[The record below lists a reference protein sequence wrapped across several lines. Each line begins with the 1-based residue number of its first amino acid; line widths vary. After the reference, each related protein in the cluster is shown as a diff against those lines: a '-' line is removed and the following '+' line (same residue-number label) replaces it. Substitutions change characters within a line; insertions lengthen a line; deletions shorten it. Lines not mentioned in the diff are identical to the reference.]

1 MEIKMNT
8 IAIVTAVHRDRYE
21 LSSGTELFYGKL
33 KTAAF
38 YNNEEIAVFPTVGDR
53 VEVLR
58 NTNGDSTILRVL
70 ERKSVFMRLNST
82 QGLPDQAVAANF
94 DYVFI
99 TMSLNKD
106 FHPSKLERYLTI
118 AWQSGGIP
126 VILLTKSDLMDNR
139 EQILAQVYA
148 LAPGVNVYCVSS
160 YTGEG
165 FAQLEKYFASGQTI
179 VLLGS
184 SGVGKSSFVNVVMGT
199 EQMQTGEIRESDSQG
214 RHTTT
219 FKQMFVIPD
228 QITLPD
234 MQVIKGGGRI
244 IDTPGMR
251 KLVMSESTD
260 GMEHTFEDIEELALH
275 CKFSDCQHQ
284 TEPGCAVKSALEN
297 GTLDQRHWKMYQ
309 SLQKEEAY
317 ARARQQVLM
326 RKIEKTKIKESRIDR
341 SKKRR

>member
-1 MEIKMNT
+1 MKEMENT
-8 IAIVTAVHRDRYE
+8 AIVTAVHKDRYE
-21 LSSGTELFYGKL
+21 LSLGTEMVYGRL

-38 YNNEEIAVFPTVGDR
+38 YNSGEIVMFPTVGDR

-58 NTNGDSTILRVL
+58 NADGDSTILKVK
-70 ERKSVFMRLNST
+70 ERKSVFMRLNAT

-106 FHPSKLERYLTI
+106 FHPSKLERYLTV
-118 AWQSGGIP
+118 AWQSGGTP
-126 VILLTKSDLMDNR
+126 VILLTKSDLMEDR
-139 EQILAQVYA
+139 EQVLAQVST
-148 LAPGVNVYCVSS
+148 LAPGVDVYCVSS

-165 FAQLEKYFASGQTI
+165 FMQLEKYFANGKTI

-184 SGVGKSSFVNVVMGT
+184 SGVGKSSFVNVLMGT
-199 EQMQTGEIRESDSQG
+199 ERMQTSDIRESDAQG

-219 FKQMFVIPD
+219 YKQMFQIPD

-234 MQVIKGGGRI
+234 KSVIKGGGRI

-251 KLVMSESTD
+251 KLVMGEGAD
-260 GMEHTFEDIEELALH
+260 GMELTFEDIEELASQ
-275 CKFSDCQHQ
+275 CRFSDCRHQ
-284 TEPGCAVKSALEN
+284 TEPGCAVRRALED
-297 GTLDQRHWKMYQ
+297 GTLDQRHWKTYL

-317 ARARQQVLM
+317 ARARQQVLA
-326 RKIEKTKIKESRIDR
+326 RKMEKS
-341 SKKRR
+341 KRRR

>member
-1 MEIKMNT
+1 MKEMENT
-8 IAIVTAVHRDRYE
+8 AIVTAVHRDRYE
-21 LSSGTELFYGKL
+21 LSLGTEMVYGRL

-38 YNNEEIAVFPTVGDR
+38 YNSGEIVMFPTVGDR

-58 NTNGDSTILRVL
+58 NADGDSTILKVK
-70 ERKSVFMRLNST
+70 ERKSVFMRLNAT

-106 FHPSKLERYLTI
+106 FHPSKLERYLTV
-118 AWQSGGIP
+118 AWQSGGTP
-126 VILLTKSDLMDNR
+126 VILLTKSDLMEDR
-139 EQILAQVYA
+139 EQVLAQVST
-148 LAPGVNVYCVSS
+148 LAPGVDVYCVSS

-165 FAQLEKYFASGQTI
+165 FMQLEKYFANGKTI

-199 EQMQTGEIRESDSQG
+199 ERMQTSDIRESDAQG

-219 FKQMFVIPD
+219 YKQMFEIPD
-228 QITLPD
+228 RIMLPD
-234 MQVIKGGGRI
+234 KSVIKGGGRI

-251 KLVMSESTD
+251 KLVMGEGAD
-260 GMEHTFEDIEELALH
+260 GIELTFEDIEELASQ
-275 CKFSDCQHQ
+275 CRFSDCRHQ
-284 TEPGCAVKSALEN
+284 TEPGCAVRRALED
-297 GTLDQRHWKMYQ
+297 GTLDQRHWKTYL

-317 ARARQQVLM
+317 ARARQQVLA
-326 RKIEKTKIKESRIDR
+326 RKMEKS
-341 SKKRR
+341 KRRR

>member
-1 MEIKMNT
+1 MKEMENT
-8 IAIVTAVHRDRYE
+8 AIVTAVHRDRYE
-21 LSSGTELFYGKL
+21 LSLGTEMVYGRL

-38 YNNEEIAVFPTVGDR
+38 YNSGEIVMFPTVGDR

-58 NTNGDSTILRVL
+58 NADGDSTILKVK
-70 ERKSVFMRLNST
+70 ERKSVFMRLNAT

-118 AWQSGGIP
+118 AWQSGGTP
-126 VILLTKSDLMDNR
+126 VILLTKSDLMEDR
-139 EQILAQVYA
+139 EQVLAQVST
-148 LAPGVNVYCVSS
+148 LAPGVDVYCVSS

-165 FAQLEKYFASGQTI
+165 FMQLEKYFANGKTI

-199 EQMQTGEIRESDSQG
+199 ERMQTSDIRESDAQG

-219 FKQMFVIPD
+219 YKQMFRIPD

-234 MQVIKGGGRI
+234 KSVIKGGGRI

-251 KLVMSESTD
+251 KLVMGEGAD
-260 GMEHTFEDIEELALH
+260 GMELTFEDIEELASQ
-275 CKFSDCQHQ
+275 CRFSDCRHQ
-284 TEPGCAVKSALEN
+284 TEPGCAVRKALED
-297 GTLDQRHWKMYQ
+297 GMLDQRHWKTYL

-317 ARARQQVLM
+317 ARARQQVLA
-326 RKIEKTKIKESRIDR
+326 RKMEKS
-341 SKKRR
+341 KRRRENRL

>member
-1 MEIKMNT
+1 MKEMENT
-8 IAIVTAVHRDRYE
+8 AIVTAVHRDRYE
-21 LSSGTELFYGKL
+21 LSLGTEMVYGRL

-38 YNNEEIAVFPTVGDR
+38 YNSGEIVMFPTVGDR

-58 NTNGDSTILRVL
+58 NADGDSTILKVK
-70 ERKSVFMRLNST
+70 ERKSVFMRLNAT

-106 FHPSKLERYLTI
+106 FHPSKLERYLTV
-118 AWQSGGIP
+118 AWQSGGTP
-126 VILLTKSDLMDNR
+126 VILLTKSDLMEDR
-139 EQILAQVYA
+139 EQVLAQVST
-148 LAPGVNVYCVSS
+148 LAPGVDVYCVSS

-165 FAQLEKYFASGQTI
+165 FMQLEKYFANGKTI

-199 EQMQTGEIRESDSQG
+199 ERMQTSDIRESDAQG

-219 FKQMFVIPD
+219 YKQMFQIPD

-234 MQVIKGGGRI
+234 KSVIKGGGRI

-251 KLVMSESTD
+251 KLVMGEGAD
-260 GMEHTFEDIEELALH
+260 GMELTFEDIEELASQ
-275 CKFSDCQHQ
+275 CRFSDCRHQ
-284 TEPGCAVKSALEN
+284 TEPGCAVRRALED
-297 GTLDQRHWKMYQ
+297 GTLDQRHWKTYL

-317 ARARQQVLM
+317 ARARQQVLA
-326 RKIEKTKIKESRIDR
+326 RKMEKS
-341 SKKRR
+341 KRRR